1 MTVNT
6 FACTMFLKSIYIFI
20 NMFMFPHFLFLLGRH
35 IGDHYKVNDM
45 RVTFDVHRNYL
56 EGTEPICECVMV
68 DILPSFVY
76 VWVCNKWFILYDLIS
91 VFKND
96 VKALRD
102 YLKKNKLYLS
112 CSCPSVTNVVEPDS
126 EYSFIIK
133 L

>member
-1 MTVNT
+1 
-6 FACTMFLKSIYIFI
+6 MFL
-20 NMFMFPHFLFLLGRH
+20 HFLFFLDRNF
-35 IGDHYKVNDM
+35 GDHYKVNDM
-45 RVTFDVHRNYL
+45 HFTFGVHRNYL

-68 DILPSFVY
+68 DILPSFLY

-112 CSCPSVTNVVEPDS
+112 HSFPTVTNFVEPDS
-126 EYSFIIK
+126 EYSFLIK